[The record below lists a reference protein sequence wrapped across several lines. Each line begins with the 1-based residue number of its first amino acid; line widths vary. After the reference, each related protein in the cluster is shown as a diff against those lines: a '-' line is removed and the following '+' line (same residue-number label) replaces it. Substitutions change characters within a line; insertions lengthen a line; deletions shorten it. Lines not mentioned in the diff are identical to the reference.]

1 MKNTELTKE
10 QMEQIKELKVEKKL
24 LPKAYKE
31 WKTNIKVSIKNIK
44 MDEWKSL
51 VLSLLFE
58 VVIMPLNIVIAFLY
72 AEFQKHGY
80 ARKYRKITGKYP
92 SGYMIPDIMMVLSI
106 AILGVLL
113 VDYSTNGK
121 LQKVNS
127 NAVEYMDNITPDET
141 GIVVD
146 PFRIIT
152 DKIGYTAYREYGE
165 PKIVNTIRDVSDGS
179 INTPYPCV
187 TTTTEEVEYDNIVTA
202 VSEEYGKGE
211 TLREVVQ

>member
-1 MKNTELTKE
+1 MKKNTEFTKE
-10 QMEQIKELKVEKKL
+10 QMEQIKALKVEKKI

-31 WKTNIKVSIKNIK
+31 WKTNVKSSIKNLK

-51 VLSLLFE
+51 VLSVLFE
-58 VVIMPLNIVIAFLY
+58 IAMMPLNIVIAFLY
-72 AEFQKHGY
+72 AEFQKHDY
-80 ARKYRKITGKYP
+80 ARKYRKIAGKYP

-121 LQKVNS
+121 LQKANE
-127 NAVEYMDNITPDET
+127 NAVQYMNNITPDET

-165 PKIVNTIRDVSDGS
+165 PKVVNPIRNVNDGG
-179 INTPYPCV
+179 INTPYTPIV
-187 TTTTEEVEYDNIVTA
+187 TTAEVEYDNIVTA

-211 TLREVVQ
+211 ALREVVQ